1 MAERKKHN
9 NNEKTKKELI
19 KDFQKSLV
27 SFLIMIPFL
36 GFFFAFNS
44 MPGFI
49 LFAIGIPW
57 AISLIHKGIDIIHAD
72 PETPTSSHDLME
84 DYQPYQSDDLDLLD
98 EKLDLND
105 FKELRKEWKDSDFV

>member
-1 MAERKKHN
+1 MAEENKQN
-9 NNEKTKKELI
+9 NRTKKELI

-44 MPGFI
+44 IPAFI

-72 PETPTSSHDLME
+72 PDPISKEYDLME
-84 DYQPYQSDDLDLLD
+84 DYRPHQKEDKETFD